1 MKVHRFVLALGT
13 VAICTT
19 LLTSAAE
26 DQSTDSLRLPKPDYV
41 DAVER
46 WRDGKPAEA
55 LDRLDKVVGEG
66 VGTAEQPVPAL
77 LLRAT
82 LLEESGRWADAE
94 PLWRVVMT
102 REPALAAFAAREIVV
117 NLCARRLPI
126 EALSMASR
134 PPLADRDEVPADLA
148 LLIGHAYRAAKDE
161 AGAIGQYQRVLSARS
176 TGTTADTAR
185 LSMAS
190 ALEAT
195 GDGAGALRVL
205 RDAQL
210 LHTDGRTYLR
220 ARAEAARLTAGSPTA
235 ALWSLEDYAALT
247 RKLRNGS
254 RFAEAATLY
263 LEWRTL
269 PGANLEAI
277 DAALVETLFAGRA
290 DAESMSRA
298 AAFLEAYPASPSR
311 ARVQLLQFRLDVREG
326 RVDDAQRRG
335 QAFVDDAV
343 PGATGA
349 DRRTAASLLA
359 GYLVA
364 VGRVQRGLD
373 AYRALYALT
382 PAGGDR
388 SLISWREGVAAI
400 RAGDLVRAQ
409 ASLRRALALKPVGD
423 TTPAAQYWLAAID
436 AQQGRTAAAAA
447 TWRQLTAAY
456 PLDYYGARSTERLA
470 ALPAPSKVEG
480 PAPIRPPPV
489 RPPSPKAPPVGPVL
503 LPAAVGRIPVGPA
516 SLSSS
521 VGPVSLPGVQPPR
534 AKSKRPATRK
544 RANATAPPAQRR
556 FAMPTLDVTT
566 ANADY
571 TAARLLARAGLAGPA
586 ADYARRVLTGHRNSR
601 GVALLA
607 ARASADGGHPHRAMS
622 IAVSYFGSDVA
633 RPTPGAPADLASLA
647 YPRAYWEDVRKAADA
662 HRVEPW
668 LLLALAR
675 QESLFDTNARSEA
688 GAIGMFQ
695 LMPATVALVAGD
707 AGVTASGRVEEDA
720 LLQPAVSARLAARLL
735 RTLLDRYDNALP
747 AVIAAYNAGHERVDL
762 WWQSGRT
769 LSEDLFIDTIPYS
782 ETRRYVRAV
791 LRNLKRYREI
801 YAKN

>member
-1 MKVHRFVLALGT
+1 MRSVAVRRFLLSL
-13 VAICTT
+13 VAVAMGAP
-19 LLTSAAE
+19 LLTSAAN

-46 WRDGKPAEA
+46 WREGKPAEA
-55 LDRLDKVVGEG
+55 LDRLDRVVSEG
-66 VGTAEQPVPAL
+66 TSTSEQPVPAL

-94 PLWRVVMT
+94 PLWRTVMA
-102 REPALAAFAAREIVV
+102 REPALATFAAREIVV
-117 NLCARRLPI
+117 NLCARRLP
-126 EALSMASR
+126 AQAVSVASR
-134 PPLADRDEVPADLA
+134 PPLAERDEAPADLA
-148 LLIGHAYRAAKDE
+148 LLIGHAYRATKDE
-161 AGAIGQYQRVLSARS
+161 EGAIAQYQRVLSARS
-176 TGTTADTAR
+176 IGTVADTAR
-185 LSMAS
+185 LSLAS

-195 GDGAGALRVL
+195 GDAPGALRTL

-220 ARAEAARLTAGSPTA
+220 ARAEAARLAAANPTA
-235 ALWSLEDYAALT
+235 ASSLSPWSPWSPGDYGALT

-254 RFAEAATLY
+254 RFDEAATLY

-277 DAALVETLFAGRA
+277 DAAIVETLYDGRA
-290 DAESMSRA
+290 NDEAMSRA
-298 AAFLEAYPASPSR
+298 AVFLEAYPTSTAR

-326 RVDDAQRRG
+326 RVDEAQRRG
-335 QAFVDDAV
+335 QAFVDEAV
-343 PGATGA
+343 PGATAA
-349 DRRTAASLLA
+349 DRRTAVSLLA

-364 VGRVQRGLD
+364 VGRVKQGLD

-382 PAGGDR
+382 PQAGDR
-388 SLISWREGVAAI
+388 SLVLWREGVAAI
-400 RAGDLVRAQ
+400 RAGNLTRAE
-409 ASLRRALALKPVGD
+409 ASLRQALTLKPVGD
-423 TTPAAQYWLAAID
+423 TRPAAQYWLAAID
-436 AQQGRTAAAAA
+436 AQQGRTGAAAAN
-447 TWRQLTAAY
+447 WRQLAASY
-456 PLDYYGARSTERLA
+456 PLDYYGARSAERLA
-470 ALPAPSKVEG
+470 ALPS
-480 PAPIRPPPV
+480 
-489 RPPSPKAPPVGPVL
+489 PVGPASPRVPVGPTS
-503 LPAAVGRIPVGPA
+503 LPAPVGPASPPSPVGPA
-516 SLSSS
+516 SLPAP
-521 VGPVSLPGVQPPR
+521 VGPASLPAVQKPPSR
-534 AKSKRPATRK
+534 APKSKRPTGRGRASATVPV
-544 RANATAPPAQRR
+544 APRR
-556 FAMPTLDVTT
+556 FAVPTLDVTT

-571 TAARLLARAGLAGPA
+571 TAARLLALAGLAAPA
-586 ADYARRVLTGHRNSR
+586 ADYARRVLAGRRNSR

-607 ARASADGGHPHRAMS
+607 ARAAADGSQPHRAMS

-675 QESLFDTNARSEA
+675 QESLFDANARSEA

-695 LMPATVALVAGD
+695 LMPATAALVADD
-707 AGVTASGRVEEDA
+707 AGVTTDEDA

-801 YAKN
+801 YGKN